1 MSSNTIE
8 VNATDFEEKVIKS
21 ETTVLVD
28 LWAPWC
34 GPCKALGPI
43 LDELSADLGDKLTIA
58 KVNVDNNQ
66 DIAVQFSVMSIPTML
81 VFKNGE
87 LVDKVVGA
95 IPKEQIKKMVEKH
108 L

>member
-8 VNATDFEEKVIKS
+8 VTAADFDEKVIKS
-21 ETTVLVD
+21 DTTVLVD

-43 LDELSADLGDKLTIA
+43 LDELATDMGDKLTIA

-66 DIAVQFSVMSIPTML
+66 DIAVKFSVMSIPTML

-87 LVDKVVGA
+87 MVDKVVGA
-95 IPKEQIKKMVEKH
+95 IPKDQIKTMVEKH

>member
-8 VNATDFEEKVIKS
+8 VNAADFDEKVIKS

-66 DIAVQFSVMSIPTML
+66 EIAVQFSVMSIPTML